1 MVIDVA
7 DEAEQRH
14 DRNIRVALVED
25 FVRIVR
31 DQHTGLDAETCKI
44 ADILSDNGGVDVDRA
59 DDLRAVLMQIAQNV
73 LAHLA
78 AAILYNL
85 DLFHKKFLPSHKDN
99 FVCGTPACLY
109 S

>member
-14 DRNIRVALVED
+14 DRNIRVTFVEHPVCVVAD
-25 FVRIVR
+25 ENA
-31 DQHTGLDAETCKI
+31 GLHAQLREI
-44 ADILSDNGGVDVDRA
+44 AHVHADDGGVDVDRA

-73 LAHLA
+73 LAHFA